1 MKKILI
7 ATLILAAG
15 IGSSFAQKPANCK
28 SACPDNKE
36 CTKAV
41 SPREPKCCTA
51 NPFEGLNLTQEQQTK
66 IDALKAECKTRCDK
80 AKADKKERR
89 AERASQQRT
98 NRADMLA
105 KLKANPYPE
114 QYVKFLETT
123 SSTSATTCP
132 VRATAPPISTAS
144 TAANTDNLQIYRNN
158 THTTEPQNSNVC
170 GSFYCQS
177 GQKHV

>member
-28 SACPDNKE
+28 SACPGNKE

-41 SPREPKCCTA
+41 CPREPKCCIA

-80 AKADKKERR
+80 AKADKKEQR

-105 KLKANPYPE
+105 KLKGILTPE
-114 QYVKFLETT
+114 QYVKFLENNF
-123 SSTSATTCP
+123 
-132 VRATAPPISTAS
+132 VNQR
-144 TAANTDNLQIYRNN
+144 DNMPRKGDRPADVNR
-158 THTTEPQNSNVC
+158 
-170 GSFYCQS
+170 
-177 GQKHV
+177 KHRRDHR